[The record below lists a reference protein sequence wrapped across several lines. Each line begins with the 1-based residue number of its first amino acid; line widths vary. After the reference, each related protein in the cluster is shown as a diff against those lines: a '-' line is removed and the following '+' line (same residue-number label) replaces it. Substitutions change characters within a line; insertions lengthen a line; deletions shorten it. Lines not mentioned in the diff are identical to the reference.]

1 MYQYE
6 KPECQ
11 TNGCT
16 NANDSKE
23 NEFQPR
29 KANKKQNK
37 KTKHPTLG
45 TANTTDFLPNNAV
58 LNSYHYAQMSVL

>member
-16 NANDSKE
+16 NANAGKE

-29 KANKKQNK
+29 KANKKKQK
-37 KTKHPTLG
+37 KKQSIQPWEQQMQKIF
-45 TANTTDFLPNNAV
+45 FLIMQ
-58 LNSYHYAQMSVL
+58 S

>member
-29 KANKKQNK
+29 KANKK
-37 KTKHPTLG
+37 KTKKQSIQPWEQQMQQIF
-45 TANTTDFLPNNAV
+45 FLIMQ
-58 LNSYHYAQMSVL
+58 S